1 MKIVI
6 DSREQRPFDFQPFGA
21 ETIISTLPSGDY
33 SIAGMETYVSVERK
47 ELSDLLNCLGSERP
61 RFFRELERLRSY
73 EAAAIVIESPL
84 SAIAA
89 GHYRSRISPQS
100 AIQSLI
106 AIQAQF
112 RLPVFFAKDRTEAEM
127 YVFHFL
133 RHFQNMIERRYA
145 ACCTEARE
153 KTISNKKM
161 RKKAQK
167 GA

>member
-1 MKIVI
+1 MKIII
-6 DSREQRPFDFQPFGA
+6 DSREQCGYTFQTFGA

-47 ELSDLLNCLGSERP
+47 KLSDLLNCLGSERA
-61 RFFRELERLRSY
+61 RFFRELERLKSY

-84 SAIAA
+84 SVIAA

-112 RLPVFFAKDRTEAEM
+112 RLPVFFAKDRTEAEA

-133 RHFQNMIERRYA
+133 RHFQNIIERRYA
-145 ACCTEARE
+145 ACCTGDKE
-153 KTISNKKM
+153 KVISKHKTC
-161 RKKAQK
+161 RKAQK
-167 GA
+167 EA